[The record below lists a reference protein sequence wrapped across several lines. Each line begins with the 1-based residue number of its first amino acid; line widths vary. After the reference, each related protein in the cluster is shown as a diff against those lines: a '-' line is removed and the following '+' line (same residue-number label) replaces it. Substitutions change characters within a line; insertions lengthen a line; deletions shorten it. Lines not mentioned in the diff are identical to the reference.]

1 MDDFGLYPSFAKRSK
16 EVNRY
21 SVETEETLLRR
32 EMRLPST
39 DEAFGYESVH
49 ASQRNMD
56 VGEPAGLVGRHNTA
70 SVGLTHEMLPRP
82 SQLMVR
88 RRRDQISHRHAANVL
103 QHIGDLR
110 TRQRHIN
117 DLKGDRWWGAT
128 ATETRVPQQFK
139 ETRNE
144 RHLGPTA
151 DFLFTGCEQVL
162 DLAPGGNPMMS
173 FVEGTA
179 HRSFSMA
186 PACATVNSGI
196 SAGVL
201 RSDYDE
207 MLFEN
212 IQLYH

>member
-1 MDDFGLYPSFAKRSK
+1 M
-16 EVNRY
+16 
-21 SVETEETLLRR
+21 
-32 EMRLPST
+32 
-39 DEAFGYESVH
+39 
-49 ASQRNMD
+49 Q
-56 VGEPAGLVGRHNTA
+56 VGRHNAA
-70 SVGLTHEMLPRP
+70 SECLTHEMLPRP
-82 SQLMVR
+82 SQLMGR
-88 RRRDQISHRHAANVL
+88 RRRDQMFHKHAANVL

-117 DLKGDRWWGAT
+117 ELKGDRWWGAT
-128 ATETRVPQQFK
+128 ATETRVPQQFT
-139 ETRNE
+139 EIRNE
-144 RHLGPTA
+144 QHLGPTA

-179 HRSFSMA
+179 HRSFAMA
-186 PACATVNSGI
+186 PACGTMNSEI

-207 MLFEN
+207 MVFQN